1 MSLNLRTYFIL
12 IFIIFIVVFTSIL
25 SSTISK
31 ETSKSVEKEISNSLT
46 EKAFQLSYQL
56 DHFMWSRYGEV
67 TLLSKLETFQKSD
80 DVERI
85 SQLLNELKTNI
96 PAYSWIGFTDENGIV
111 KAATDDILV
120 GKDIS
125 ERPVYTEATK
135 ETFVGDV
142 HEAVLL
148 AKLLPNPTGEPIKF
162 VDISS
167 PVVNDKGQFVG
178 VLAAHLSWHWAKEVE
193 QAVIEPIQKEEDNQL
208 DVFIIS
214 KNNNTVLLGPKEM
227 IGQQLQLKAIEK
239 AQVGENNWTIEK
251 WPDGSTYL
259 TGFALS
265 DGFLQYP
272 GLEWTVLVRQ
282 PEEIA
287 FKSVTEIRD
296 KIILLGLLFLVVFSF
311 IGWILAGVISNPIR
325 KLVNT
330 SERLRDG
337 ERVEVPINKGIKDI
351 EALSIS
357 LRDLVTT
364 LTKTESNLD
373 KMESM
378 ALLDS
383 LTELPNRL
391 ALDQYIDR
399 IIDSKGSPSQVV
411 VFYLDLDGFKSV
423 NDTNGH
429 HHGDLLLKE
438 VALRLKNSVS
448 SNEAVFRIGGDE
460 FVVLLELNSKEDSD
474 KIGNRII
481 QTLNDPIGVE
491 GNSVRIGCS
500 IGVAMWPN
508 DDKDLN
514 QVLRQADNAL
524 YQSKQNGKNQLTY
537 FGA

>member
-1 MSLNLRTYFIL
+1 MSVNLRTYFIL
-12 IFIIFIVVFTSIL
+12 IFIIFITVFTAIL
-25 SSTISK
+25 SSTVSK

-80 DVERI
+80 DAERI
-85 SQLLNELKTNI
+85 SGLLNELKANI
-96 PAYSWIGFTDENGIV
+96 PAYSWIGFTDKNGIV

-178 VLAAHLSWHWAKEVE
+178 VLAAHLSWQWAKEVE
-193 QAVIEPIQKEEDNQL
+193 QAVIKPIQKEVEDQL

-227 IGQQLQLKAIEK
+227 VGQQLQLNAIEK

-251 WPDGSTYL
+251 WPDGTRYL
-259 TGFALS
+259 TGYALS

-282 PEEIA
+282 PEKIA
-287 FKSVTEIRD
+287 FKAVEAMRD
-296 KIILLGLLFLVVFSF
+296 RIIFQGLLFLIIFSV
-311 IGWILAGVISNPIR
+311 IGWILAGVVSNPIR
-325 KLVNT
+325 KLVH
-330 SERLRDG
+330 SSQLLRDG
-337 ERVEVPINKGIKDI
+337 ERVEVPIIRGIKDI
-351 EALSIS
+351 ETLSIS
-357 LRDLVTT
+357 LRDLVRT
-364 LTKTESNLD
+364 LTKTESSLD

-383 LTELPNRL
+383 LTGLPNRL

-399 IIDSKGSPSQVV
+399 LLESKKSPSQVV
-411 VFYLDLDGFKSV
+411 VFYLDLDGFKIV
-423 NDTNGH
+423 NDTYGH

-438 VALRLKNSVS
+438 VAQRLKNSVQ
-448 SNEAVFRIGGDE
+448 NKEAVFRLGGDE
-460 FVVLLELNSKEDSD
+460 FVVLLELNNKVESD
-474 KIGNRII
+474 IIGKRII
-481 QTLNDPIGVE
+481 QTLNSPIKIE
-491 GNSVRIGCS
+491 GNSVQIGCS
-500 IGVAMWPN
+500 IGAAMWPN

-514 QVLRQADNAL
+514 QVLRQADNSL
-524 YQSKQNGKNQLTY
+524 YQSKQNGKNQLSY

>member
-1 MSLNLRTYFIL
+1 MSVNLRTYFIL
-12 IFIIFIVVFTSIL
+12 IFIIFIAVFTAIL
-25 SSTISK
+25 SSTVSK

-80 DVERI
+80 NVERI
-85 SQLLNELKTNI
+85 SQLLNELKANI

-167 PVVNDKGQFVG
+167 PVVNDNGEFVG
-178 VLAAHLSWHWAKEVE
+178 VLAAHLSWQWAKEVE
-193 QAVIEPIQKEEDNQL
+193 QAVIEPIQKEGDDQL

-227 IGQQLQLKAIEK
+227 VGQQLQLKAITK
-239 AQVGENNWTIEK
+239 AQSGENNWTIET
-251 WPDGSTYL
+251 WPDDSKYL
-259 TGFALS
+259 TGYAFS

-282 PEEIA
+282 PEKIA
-287 FKSVTEIRD
+287 FKSVEETRD
-296 KIILLGLLFLVVFSF
+296 KIILLGLLFLVVFSL
-311 IGWILAGVISNPIR
+311 IGWVLAGVISNPIR
-325 KLVNT
+325 KLVNS

-337 ERVEVPINKGIKDI
+337 ERVEVPIIRGIKDI
-351 EALSIS
+351 ETLSVS

-383 LTELPNRL
+383 LTGLPNRL

-399 IIDSKGSPSQVV
+399 LLESKRSPSQVV
-411 VFYLDLDGFKSV
+411 VFYLDLDGFKIV
-423 NDTNGH
+423 NDTYGH
-429 HHGDLLLKE
+429 HHGDLLLRE
-438 VALRLKNSVS
+438 VAQRLKNSVQ
-448 SNEAVFRIGGDE
+448 NKEAVFRLGGDE
-460 FVVLLELNSKEDSD
+460 FVVLLELNNKEESD
-474 KIGNRII
+474 NIGNRII
-481 QTLNDPIGVE
+481 QTLNSPIKIE
-491 GNSVRIGCS
+491 GNSVQIGCS
-500 IGVAMWPN
+500 IGAAMWPN

-524 YQSKQNGKNQLTY
+524 YQSKQNGKNQLSY